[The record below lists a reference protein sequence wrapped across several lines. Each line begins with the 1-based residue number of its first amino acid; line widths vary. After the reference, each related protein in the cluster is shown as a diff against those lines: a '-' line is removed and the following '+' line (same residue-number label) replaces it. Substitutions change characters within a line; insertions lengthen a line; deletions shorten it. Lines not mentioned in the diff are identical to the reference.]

1 VARLQAAS
9 KSCIEIPTTRAAAAA
24 VAILAVMESSGTTLE
39 LEGTHRYGIVLA
51 VGLATVLFLI
61 IAPETSW
68 SRAIGLLFSGGML
81 LVVIATSRGSVRLR
95 ERMGVGLILATIA
108 LVTSVAFDWIP
119 QALGT
124 ATSAVLILTTL
135 GQLARGLAVLLR
147 VRGVT
152 VQAVAG
158 ALAVYLLLGIVFSF
172 AITTMAKIDGGSYF
186 AQGADGTESQ
196 RVYFSFTSM
205 TTTGF
210 GDLTPAQRGG
220 RAVAVLEMLT
230 GQIYLVTIISL
241 LVGNLRR
248 RREAE
253 DAAASGAP

>member
-1 VARLQAAS
+1 VNAQ
-9 KSCIEIPTTRAAAAA
+9 PDT
-24 VAILAVMESSGTTLE
+24 ME

-51 VGLATVLFLI
+51 VALATVLFLI
-61 IAPETSW
+61 IAPESSW
-68 SRAIGLLFSGGML
+68 SRAVGLLFSGGML

-95 ERMGVGLILATIA
+95 ERAGIVLLLATVA
-108 LVTSVAFDWIP
+108 LVASDAFDWIP

-124 ATSAVLILTTL
+124 ATSAVLILTTVV
-135 GQLARGLAVLLR
+135 QLVRGLAVLLR

-158 ALAVYLLLGIVFSF
+158 ALAVYLLIGIVFSF
-172 AITTMAKIDGGSYF
+172 AITTMARIDGGSYF
-186 AQGADGTESQ
+186 AQGGDGTESQ

-230 GQIYLVTIISL
+230 GQIYLVTVISL

-253 DAAASGAP
+253 GGGGAGAAPGAAP